1 MHGRQINPYD
11 ISHFVRC
18 NTLVLISITHA
29 AYNAIMRFTCNKK
42 IEGGVAVCVHPSR
55 RQAAGAGGFWSIDR
69 GLALSCILKIWQFMW
84 SASAISIS
92 DKVGQEVAGKLLNT
106 FLKREREEEREWGE
120 LQEGGLNRLYDRRLR
135 AVAVAQARFKFPGP
149 LPPPPK
155 SVYGSSLI
163 KEHHKSVARAIVIMN
178 LISIRAFI

>member
-1 MHGRQINPYD
+1 MQL
-11 ISHFVRC
+11 C
-18 NTLVLISITHA
+18 VLLAT
-29 AYNAIMRFTCNKK
+29 KK
-42 IEGGVAVCVHPSR
+42 NERGCGSVCAPK
-55 RQAAGAGGFWSIDR
+55 QAAGGGGGGFWSIDR

-120 LQEGGLNRLYDRRLR
+120 LQEGGLNRLYERRLR

-149 LPPPPK
+149 PPPSPK